1 MLALQPNQHVEASP
15 EFIPKIGMI
24 VPAMGTTKASA
35 NDQPIGIAN
44 ALFTP
49 VQQRVLG
56 FLFGQPERR
65 FQGAELIRLANSGTG
80 ATHRVLQRLASCG
93 LVRVDEVGRQ
103 KFYQANSAAP
113 IYEELVALVRKTIGL
128 REPLRNA
135 LMPFENDI
143 VYAFVFGS
151 VAAGEDR
158 ANSDIDLMVVAHSLD
173 YTALFDALRTA
184 EQALDRTV
192 NPNIVSPAEWDR
204 KRRLKDG
211 FIARVAARPRLL
223 LMGQDR
229 RGSARGQRYDYE
241 KADTVR

>member
-1 MLALQPNQHVEASP
+1 MLALQPGQRVATCPKSIP
-15 EFIPKIGMI
+15 EMGMI
-24 VPAMGTTKASA
+24 VPAMGTAKASR
-35 NDQPIGIAN
+35 NDQPVGLAS

-93 LVRVDEVGRQ
+93 LVQVDEVGRQ

-128 REPLRNA
+128 REPLRKA
-135 LMPFENDI
+135 LAPFEDDI

-204 KRRLKDG
+204 KRGQKDG

-241 KADTVR
+241 KAGTVR